1 MFWRRSKFRLV
12 EKWVVEFNDCAR
24 RQAADLGLSHDQQ
37 QAFLQRLLK
46 DNIAQVPSH
55 AFTLPRNCT
64 AMAITHKGPRLWR
77 VLSAERAVVC

>member
-24 RQAADLGLSHDQQ
+24 RQASDMGLSHDQQ

-46 DNIAQVPSH
+46 DNIAQVQQQNN
-55 AFTLPRNCT
+55 R
-64 AMAITHKGPRLWR
+64 
-77 VLSAERAVVC
+77 EREREQRTRT